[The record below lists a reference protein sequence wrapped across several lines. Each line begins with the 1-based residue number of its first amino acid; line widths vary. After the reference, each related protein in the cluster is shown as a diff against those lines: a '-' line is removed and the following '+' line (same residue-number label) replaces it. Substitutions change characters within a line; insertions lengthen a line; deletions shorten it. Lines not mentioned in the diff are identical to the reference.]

1 MYDMYILLDYIPALT
16 GNGRWMMGATQKLE
30 ATQVSLADSFEFSV
44 ESTGDVV
51 PNRREISTVHN
62 VG

>member
-1 MYDMYILLDYIPALT
+1 MNDGWWA
-16 GNGRWMMGATQKLE
+16 RRKLE
-30 ATQVSLADSFEFSV
+30 ATQVSLADSLEFSV
-44 ESTGDVV
+44 ESTGDVD